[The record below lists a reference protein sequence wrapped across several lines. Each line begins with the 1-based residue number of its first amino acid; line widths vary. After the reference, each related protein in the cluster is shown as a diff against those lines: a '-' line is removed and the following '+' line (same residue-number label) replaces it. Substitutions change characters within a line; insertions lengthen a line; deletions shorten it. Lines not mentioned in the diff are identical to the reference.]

1 VIVEGNALI
10 VSWLP
15 PEYPLGE
22 IKHYIVSWRR
32 SNRNEIY
39 MKENVTASIFVI
51 KHLGKY

>member
-15 PEYPLGE
+15 PEYPYGE
-22 IKHYIVSWRR
+22 IEHYIVSWRR

-39 MKENVTASIFVI
+39 MKENVTSSPFVV